1 MIKKTRTKFA
11 NKAYRTI
18 LVAYKD
24 ISMKEFKKLKK
35 DNNNFENVENKEAIE
50 TDLIAIGIF
59 GIEDPLRE
67 GIRESVQ

>member
-1 MIKKTRTKFA
+1 
-11 NKAYRTI
+11 
-18 LVAYKD
+18 
-24 ISMKEFKKLKK
+24 MKEFKKLKK